1 MEKRIVVPID
11 YSDVSKD
18 VALFADKWAVRTIG
32 KLYFLHVSRL
42 PQVSY
47 YPGHFEHLDQRD
59 ENEDPYTLEN
69 FLGQF
74 GLKSNFEFSHE
85 YGSSYLKIVDLVE
98 RLRG

>member
-47 YPGHFEHLDQRD
+47 YPEHFNTWISAMRMRIC
-59 ENEDPYTLEN
+59 T
-69 FLGQF
+69 QF
-74 GLKSNFEFSHE
+74 
-85 YGSSYLKIVDLVE
+85 
-98 RLRG
+98 

>member
-1 MEKRIVVPID
+1 MEKRIVVPIE

-47 YPGHFEHLDQRD
+47 YPGYF
-59 ENEDPYTLEN
+59 
-69 FLGQF
+69 
-74 GLKSNFEFSHE
+74 
-85 YGSSYLKIVDLVE
+85 
-98 RLRG
+98 

>member
-18 VALFADKWAVRTIG
+18 VSLFADKWAVRTTG

-47 YPGHFEHLDQRD
+47 YPGHFEYLDQRD
-59 ENEDPYTLEN
+59 ENEICTHLRI
-69 FLGQF
+69 FW
-74 GLKSNFEFSHE
+74 
-85 YGSSYLKIVDLVE
+85 GSLD
-98 RLRG
+98 